1 MKIKRSE
8 KIANQVKEATDLRLK
23 LLSQLRQY
31 KKIDGSEVNS
41 IDRLVQAIELSAEG
55 YKLILKDT
63 PVSEVDRKSS
73 MLSGPFFSSKEY
85 ISYWGNMPIIQLDLR
100 EISQLAGRDFG
111 DGLFIFYYEPEEEA
125 DMQDAFSIP
134 RAEIETQA
142 MTPFGQGE
150 VDDEESG
157 DDADNENEDEELESP
172 YEEEIF
178 RKSSDTVKVIVGYES
193 IGMQSQ
199 VSTIEFLFEE
209 LPESI
214 KLNIK
219 DDLNLFTKL
228 TKSKDVFHILGSFYP
243 IQYDVNEVAM
253 PCLVHFPQWNATGNA
268 QIFMS
273 SPGHFEYYESYD

>member
-85 ISYWGNMPIIQLDLR
+85 ISYWGTMPIIQLDLR

-134 RAEIETQA
+134 RAEVETQA

>member
-8 KIANQVKEATDLRLK
+8 KIVNQVKEATDLRLK

>member
-1 MKIKRSE
+1 MKIKRTA
-8 KIANQVKEATDLRLK
+8 KIARQVKESTDLRSK
-23 LLSQLRQY
+23 LVSQLNQY
-31 KKIDGSEVNS
+31 KTIDDIEAGS
-41 IDRLVQAIELSAEG
+41 IYWLVQAIEFSAEG

-73 MLSGPFFSSKEY
+73 MLSGPFFSSKENV
-85 ISYWGNMPIIQLDLR
+85 SYWGTMPIMQLDLR
-100 EISQLAGRDFG
+100 EISQLAGKDFG
-111 DGLFIFYYEPEEEA
+111 DGLFIFYYEPDEEA

-134 RAEIETQA
+134 RSELETQE

-157 DDADNENEDEELESP
+157 DDAENEDEDEELESP

-178 RKSSDTVKVIVGYES
+178 RKSSDVVKVIVGYES

-199 VSTIEFLFEE
+199 VSTIELLFED

-214 KLNIK
+214 KPNIK